1 MCSISSIRT
10 RRSSAVRYAA
20 MKDPASLVSA
30 LTPPSVS
37 MSKLSSA
44 RPLIGTSDS
53 IARRHLAAVLFAANP
68 ARNRSSRG
76 LALGGT

>member
-1 MCSISSIRT
+1 MCSISSWRT

-20 MKDPASLVSA
+20 RKDPASRVSA
-30 LTPPSVS
+30 FTPPSTS
-37 MSKLSSA
+37 ASKLGSA

-53 IARRHLAAVLFAANP
+53 IARRHLAAVLFAAKP
-68 ARNRSSRG
+68 ARNLSSRG